1 MRLKVIFDKITNT
14 VSIFEDDSG
23 YALLALILILAV
35 FMNAIMTFIYF
46 VSFSVGLIF
55 LAKKA
60 KTRDC
65 GAMRL
70 AVGSTVLCF
79 LYCVLIILC
88 IVSGTGSSSF
98 IFMLKILS
106 AATVAYSINF
116 ASRSKIIIMQQ
127 AEGQD
132 SVLAVKKCMDAKRI
146 GVITLISIL
155 AFSVCLYV
163 FHVPSP
169 EETRAEKEQA
179 KIEAQIA
186 ESVSVWDLNITQ
198 SDAIYGSSTKYD
210 SYGNA
215 YSGEYREFC
224 AWNYPGGDVF
234 EPHVVVDINEK
245 YEYKRFTGT
254 IFTRPDQDENLT
266 ITFKIFADGK
276 CIYDSGEMRTST
288 GAIDLNLD
296 VTGVDKLTFK
306 AYTDFN
312 DVTNPGVVLV
322 NAFLHAE

>member
-1 MRLKVIFDKITNT
+1 
-14 VSIFEDDSG
+14 
-23 YALLALILILAV
+23 
-35 FMNAIMTFIYF
+35 MNAIMTFIYF

-245 YEYKRFTGT
+245 
-254 IFTRPDQDENLT
+254 
-266 ITFKIFADGK
+266 
-276 CIYDSGEMRTST
+276 
-288 GAIDLNLD
+288 
-296 VTGVDKLTFK
+296 
-306 AYTDFN
+306 
-312 DVTNPGVVLV
+312 
-322 NAFLHAE
+322 